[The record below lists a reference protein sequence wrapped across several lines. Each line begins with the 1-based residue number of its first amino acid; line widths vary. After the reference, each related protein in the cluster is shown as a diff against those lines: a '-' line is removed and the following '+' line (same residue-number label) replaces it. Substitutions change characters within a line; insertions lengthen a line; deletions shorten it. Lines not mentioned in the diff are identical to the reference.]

1 MREFLSEGKR
11 AFELFELAISD
22 FNLKEKFQK
31 GVAVAFS
38 GGADSVFLLLCMKE
52 LSEQFSFPLCAI
64 HVNHHI
70 RAEEAERDADF
81 CRSFCA
87 EKNIK
92 FYLYEAD
99 VLELAKEKK
108 LGIEEMA
115 RNIRYSFFR
124 KFLDGNSEYQYIAT
138 AHNATDNAETVIFN
152 MLRGGASR
160 AMCGI
165 PPVRDEILRPII
177 YISKCDIVDILTHN
191 NIKYVFDSTNK
202 DVKYSRN
209 YIREEIIPKCS
220 RINSSFE
227 SAIQRMNRSIRSDV
241 SFIEKYVSEF
251 CEDNKITFKAKKE
264 CLCNLDEAILT
275 RVIIFMYENAVKA
288 EDNSSLSATH
298 IRKIAE
304 IINQSEN
311 IGKEYCLPNGVTFL
325 SGRETFE
332 FVETL
337 KKKKN
342 EFCIKL
348 EMGINHVPNTEDVI
362 YLTEDKDDDKA
373 SEFTNVY
380 KLSIQANL
388 TFAKISGDI
397 FIRNRKVGDA
407 YRYGGMTH
415 KVKRQYNDAKLSQ
428 EEKDRLPILFDDNGI
443 IWIPGFPVRNDEN
456 LAASDKQPK
465 NSKLYAYYYS
475 NGGKDE

>member
-1 MREFLSEGKR
+1 MREFLSGDKR
-11 AFELFELAISD
+11 TLKLFELAISD
-22 FNLKEKFQK
+22 FNLKEKFEK

-52 LSEQFSFPLCAI
+52 LSEKFSFPLCAI
-64 HVNHHI
+64 HINHHI
-70 RAEEAERDADF
+70 RAEEAERDAGF
-81 CRSFCA
+81 CLSFCT
-87 EKNIK
+87 EKNID

-99 VLELAKEKK
+99 VLKLAKEKK
-108 LGIEEMA
+108 LGVEETA
-115 RNIRYSFFR
+115 RNVRYDFFR
-124 KFLDGNSEYQYIAT
+124 KFLAENSEYQYIAT

-165 PPVRDEILRPII
+165 PPVRDEVLRPLI

-191 NIKYVFDSTNK
+191 NIKYVFDSTNN

-251 CEDNKITFKAKKE
+251 CRDNEITSKAKKE
-264 CLCNLDEAILT
+264 RLYNLDEAILT

-288 EDNSSLSATH
+288 ENSSSLSAAH
-298 IRKIAE
+298 IEKIAE
-304 IINQSEN
+304 IIKKSEN
-311 IGKEYCLPNGVTFL
+311 IGKEYCLPAGVTFR

-332 FVETL
+332 FVKTPE
-337 KKKKN
+337 KKKN
-342 EFCIKL
+342 EFCVKL
-348 EMGINHVPNTEDVI
+348 EMGINRIPNTEDII

-397 FIRNRKVGDA
+397 FIRNRKDGDA

-428 EEKDRLPILFDDNGI
+428 KEKDRLPILFDDNGI

-456 LAASDKQPK
+456 LATSNKQPK
-465 NSKLYAYYYS
+465 KSELYAYYYS